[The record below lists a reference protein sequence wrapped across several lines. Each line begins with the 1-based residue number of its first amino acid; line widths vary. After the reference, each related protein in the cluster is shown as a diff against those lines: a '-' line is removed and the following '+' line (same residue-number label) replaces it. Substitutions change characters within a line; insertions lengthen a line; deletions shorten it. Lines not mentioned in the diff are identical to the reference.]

1 MRIQSALM
9 LPLSGIDEAL
19 LLALLEEGRLE
30 AGALLGAIDD
40 AGTLLG
46 ATEDLLLE
54 SGVLLG
60 ATEDLDELLAGLL
73 EAGTL
78 DAGTDEAVPVAL

>member
-9 LPLSGIDEAL
+9 LPLSGIDDAL
-19 LLALLEEGRLE
+19 LLDLLE
-30 AGALLGAIDD
+30 AGTLLGATDD
-40 AGTLLG
+40 LLLDKGVLLG

-54 SGVLLG
+54 AGVLLG

-73 EAGTL
+73 DAGML